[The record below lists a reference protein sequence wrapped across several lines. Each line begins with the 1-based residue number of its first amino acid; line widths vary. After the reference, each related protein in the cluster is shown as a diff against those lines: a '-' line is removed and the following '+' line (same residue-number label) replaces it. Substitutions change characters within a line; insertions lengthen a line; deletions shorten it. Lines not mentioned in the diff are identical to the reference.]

1 MRKKA
6 DKEKRER
13 VAKYEEDNAATIKDY
28 CFQKGDLVLMRNTV
42 IEKSLNKKMKSRY
55 LGPLVVVSRN
65 KGGAYILAELD
76 GTVLQW
82 PAAAFR
88 IIPYHARKR
97 IELPPNIHDFVDVS
111 SKALGEMRESSE
123 AGNVEDFA
131 FKGMPDNSRVR
142 ND

>member
-1 MRKKA
+1 M

-28 CFQKGDLVLMRNTV
+28 RFRRGDLVLMRNTA

-76 GTVLQW
+76 VL
-82 PAAAFR
+82 
-88 IIPYHARKR
+88 
-97 IELPPNIHDFVDVS
+97 S
-111 SKALGEMRESSE
+111 SSGQLQRSESFPTMLERGLS
-123 AGNVEDFA
+123 FPLTS
-131 FKGMPDNSRVR
+131 MTS
-142 ND
+142 